1 MLEAETRTN
10 IVITD
15 QTTCFGPYQNQ
26 GMFSVITT
34 LAHIKKNNR
43 RTQTKKMEEVK
54 REILET
60 FGKVEVNIPLLDN

>member
-1 MLEAETRTN
+1 MLEAQTRTN

-43 RTQTKKMEEVK
+43 RTRIKIKIFLLLI
-54 REILET
+54 RIL
-60 FGKVEVNIPLLDN
+60 FFIYL

>member
-1 MLEAETRTN
+1 MLEAQTRTN

-43 RTQTKKMEEVK
+43 RTQIKKCKNNKEN
-54 REILET
+54 
-60 FGKVEVNIPLLDN
+60 GKNRWCL

>member
-1 MLEAETRTN
+1 MLEAQTRTN

-43 RTQTKKMEEVK
+43 RTQIKKCK
-54 REILET
+54 N
-60 FGKVEVNIPLLDN
+60 K